1 MKGIKMQYKNNNK
14 VWSED
19 EDRFLKQQIDLG
31 MNSRKIF
38 DNYGKLLGRTERA
51 IQNRVVYLNKPLEER
66 MKEDANAIDQSE
78 LLELLNE
85 ISSRICNR
93 MDTLTRQ
100 NEEMKKQII
109 EMNDRNEKQCDA
121 YLKALYEIKTSAS
134 ENAGDTKVIKNEVK
148 RITHKMKV

>member
-38 DNYGKLLGRTERA
+38 ENYGKLLGRTERA

>member
-1 MKGIKMQYKNNNK
+1 MKGNKMQYKNNNK
-14 VWSED
+14 VWSDD

-31 MNSRKIF
+31 MSSRKIF
-38 DNYGKLLGRTERA
+38 ENYGKLLGRTERA

-66 MKEDANAIDQSE
+66 MKDDANAIDQSE

-93 MDTLTRQ
+93 LDTLTRQ
-100 NEEMKKQII
+100 NERLLKALDEMH
-109 EMNDRNEKQCDA
+109 ERNEKQCDA

>member
-38 DNYGKLLGRTERA
+38 ENYGKLLGRTERS
-51 IQNRVVYLNKPLEER
+51 IQNRVSYLNKPLEER
-66 MKEDANAIDQSE
+66 MKDDVNVIDQSE

-93 MDTLTRQ
+93 LDTLTRQ
-100 NEEMKKQII
+100 NEKLLKATEEMQT
-109 EMNDRNEKQCDA
+109 RSEKQCDA
-121 YLKALYEIKTSAS
+121 YLKALYEIKTSAV

-148 RITHKMKV
+148 RLAHKLVR

>member
-1 MKGIKMQYKNNNK
+1 MKDNRNREWTTQ
-14 VWSED
+14 ED
-19 EDRFLKQQIDLG
+19 NALKHFMDLG
-31 MNSRKIF
+31 YSAKKIH
-38 DNYGKLLGRTERA
+38 DNYGEMFGRTEKA

-93 MDTLTRQ
+93 LDTLTRQ
-100 NEEMKKQII
+100 NERLLKATEEMQT
-109 EMNDRNEKQCDA
+109 RSEKQCDA
-121 YLKALYEIKTSAS
+121 YLKALYEIKTSAV

-148 RITHKMKV
+148 RLAHKLVR

>member
-31 MNSRKIF
+31 MSSRKIF
-38 DNYGKLLGRTERA
+38 ENYGKLLGRTERA

-66 MKEDANAIDQSE
+66 MKEDANAIGQSE
-78 LLELLNE
+78 LIELLNE

-93 MDTLTRQ
+93 LDTLTRQ
-100 NEEMKKQII
+100 NERLLKALDEMH
-109 EMNDRNEKQCDA
+109 ERSENHCDA
-121 YLKALYEIKTSAS
+121 YLKALYEIKTSAY
-134 ENAGDTKVIKNEVK
+134 ENAGDTKVMKNEVK
-148 RITHKMKV
+148 RLAHKLVR

>member
-1 MKGIKMQYKNNNK
+1 MKDNRNREWTMQ
-14 VWSED
+14 ED
-19 EDRFLKQQIDLG
+19 NALKHFIDLG
-31 MNSRKIF
+31 YSSKKIYE
-38 DNYGKLLGRTERA
+38 NYGEIFGRTEKA
-51 IQNRVVYLNKPLEER
+51 ISCRISYLNKPQRER
-66 MKEDANAIDQSE
+66 IKDAAYEMDHDLIIEAINQMCD
-78 LLELLNE
+78 
-85 ISSRICNR
+85 RICNR
-93 MDTLTRQ
+93 MDTQTRQ